1 MRSLDTARASGDI
14 FSKPN
19 RLEGDKIVII
29 SLNYAHAAVRR
40 QQRRP
45 VSPFPSLT
53 AAKGVC
59 GSETIL
65 VACAY
70 RVTVAFCVFFSKKII
85 LIQFSVFMYGVVL
98 KKTTL

>member
-70 RVTVAFCVFFSKKII
+70 RVTVAFCVFFSKKK
-85 LIQFSVFMYGVVL
+85 S
-98 KKTTL
+98 